1 MWKTAITS
9 LVAAIVGGALVFGGI
24 TYVVPQRDAAVTGA
38 TTTTTAP
45 DSGAKTS
52 QRALSPAEVYERFN
66 NGVVHVRSAFTG
78 ARTDF
83 FGFPIV
89 ETQVAEGSGFII
101 DGTGLIVTN
110 AHVVE
115 GSNVKASRITVVLS
129 DKSEVEAKLLGTDI
143 NTDLAL
149 LKIDPGKRELEVLE
163 LGDSSKLKV
172 GDSVYAIG
180 SPFGLEGTMTE
191 GIISALNRTIDSPN
205 GQFKIRNVV
214 QTDAAVNPGN
224 SGGPL
229 IDATGKVIGVN
240 SQIAARSGDFA
251 GVAFA
256 VPSNTVRDITA
267 QLEDEGRA
275 SHPWVGISGIE
286 INKEFAD
293 LMKLPVDRGV
303 LIVRVFQGSP
313 AAVAGIKGGDKRLIT
328 SQGEIII
335 GGDVVTKIDGVTIAT
350 MDELVGIVRDNK
362 VGETIELEIYRGGKK
377 ESLSLKLG
385 ELPQSTSE

>member
-9 LVAAIVGGALVFGGI
+9 LIAAIIGGALVFGGI
-24 TYVVPQRDAAVTGA
+24 TYVIPQEDSATTKA
-38 TTTTTAP
+38 TTTTSAP
-45 DSGAKTS
+45 DTGAKSS
-52 QRALSPAEVYERFN
+52 QQALSPAEIYEQFN
-66 NGVVHVRSAFTG
+66 NGVVHVRSVFTG

-101 DGTGLIVTN
+101 DNTGLIVTN

-115 GSNVKASRITVVLS
+115 GSNVKASQVTVVLS

-149 LKIDPGKRELEVLE
+149 LKIDPGTRTLEALE

-229 IDATGKVIGVN
+229 IGVTGKVIGVN

-256 VPSNTVRDITA
+256 VPSNTVKDIAA
-267 QLEDEGRA
+267 QLKDKGRA
-275 SHPWVGISGIE
+275 SHPWVGISGLE
-286 INKEFAD
+286 INKELAD
-293 LMKLPVDRGV
+293 LITLPVDRGV
-303 LIVRVFQGSP
+303 LIVQVFQGSP
-313 AAVAGIKGGDKRLIT
+313 AAAAGIRGGDKRLIT
-328 SQGEIII
+328 NQGEIII
-335 GGDVVTKIDGVTIAT
+335 GGDVVTKIDGTMITT
-350 MDELVGIVRDNK
+350 MDELISIVRDNK
-362 VGETIELEIYRGGKK
+362 VGETVELEIYRGGKK
-377 ESLSLKLG
+377 ESISLKLG
-385 ELPQSTSE
+385 ELPQSASE

>member
-9 LVAAIVGGALVFGGI
+9 LIAAIIGGALFYGAT
-24 TYVVPQRDAAVTGA
+24 TYIIPQKDVKATGA

-45 DSGAKTS
+45 DTGAKTPR
-52 QRALSPAEVYERFN
+52 QALTPAEIYEN
-66 NGVVHVRSAFTG
+66 HNSGVVHVRSVFTG

-89 ETQVAEGSGFII
+89 ETEVADGSGFII
-101 DGTGLIVTN
+101 DSTGLIVTN

-115 GSNVKASRITVVLS
+115 GSNVKASQVTVVLS
-129 DKSEVEAKLLGTDI
+129 DKSEVEAKLLGTDV

-149 LKIDPGKRELEVLE
+149 LKIDPGKRKLEVLE

-172 GDSVYAIG
+172 GDSVFAIG

-229 IDATGKVIGVN
+229 IDSSGKVIGVN

-251 GVAFA
+251 GIAFA
-256 VPSNTVRDITA
+256 VPSNTVKEITG
-267 QLEDEGRA
+267 QLKEKGRA

-286 INKEFAD
+286 INKELAD
-293 LMKLPVDRGV
+293 LITLPVDKGV
-303 LIVRVFQGSP
+303 LIAQVFQGGP
-313 AAVAGIKGGDKRLIT
+313 AAAAGLKGGDKRLIT
-328 SQGEIII
+328 NQGEIII
-335 GGDVVTKIDGVTIAT
+335 GGDVVTKIDGTMITT
-350 MDELVGIVRDNK
+350 MDELIGIVRDKK
-362 VGETIELEIYRGGKK
+362 VGESIELEIYRAGKK
-377 ESLSLKLG
+377 ETLSLKLG

>member
-9 LVAAIVGGALVFGGI
+9 FIAAIIGGALVFGAI
-24 TYVVPQRDAAVTGA
+24 TYIIPQEVLTTPGA
-38 TTTTTAP
+38 TTTTTMP
-45 DSGAKTS
+45 DSGAKTP
-52 QRALSPAEVYERFN
+52 QPTLSPAEVYERYN
-66 NGVVHVRSAFTG
+66 SGVVHIRSVFTG
-78 ARTDF
+78 ERTDF

-101 DGTGLIVTN
+101 DNAGLIVTN

-115 GSNVKASRITVVLS
+115 GSDVKASQITVVLS
-129 DKSEVEAKLLGTDI
+129 DKTEVEAKLLGTDI

-149 LKIDPGKRELEVLE
+149 LKIDPGKRKLEVLE
-163 LGDSSKLKV
+163 LGDSSKLRV

-229 IDATGKVIGVN
+229 ISVTGKVIGVN

-251 GVAFA
+251 GIAFA
-256 VPSNTVRDITA
+256 VPSNTVKDIVA
-267 QLEDEGRA
+267 QLQDKGRA

-286 INKEFAD
+286 INKELAD
-293 LMKLPVDRGV
+293 LITLPVDRGV
-303 LIVRVFQGSP
+303 LIAQVFQGSP
-313 AAVAGIKGGDKRLIT
+313 AAVAGLKGGDKRLIT
-328 SQGEIII
+328 NQGEIII
-335 GGDVVTKIDGVTIAT
+335 GGDVVTKINGTMITT
-350 MDELVGIVRDNK
+350 MDELIGIVRDNK
-362 VGETIELEIYRGGKK
+362 VGETIELEIYRGNNRQ
-377 ESLSLKLG
+377 SISLKLG

>member
-9 LVAAIVGGALVFGGI
+9 LIAAIIGGALVFAGI
-24 TYVVPQRDAAVTGA
+24 TYVIPQEDSGTTKA
-38 TTTTTAP
+38 TTTTSAP
-45 DSGAKTS
+45 DTGAKSS
-52 QRALSPAEVYERFN
+52 QQALSPAEIYEQFN
-66 NGVVHVRSAFTG
+66 NGVVHVRSVFTG

-101 DGTGLIVTN
+101 DNTGLIVTN

-115 GSNVKASRITVVLS
+115 GSNVKASQVTVVLS

-149 LKIDPGKRELEVLE
+149 LKIDPGTRKLEALE

-229 IDATGKVIGVN
+229 IGVTGKVIGVN

-256 VPSNTVRDITA
+256 VPSNTVKDIAA
-267 QLEDEGRA
+267 QLKDKGRA
-275 SHPWVGISGIE
+275 SHPWVGISGLE
-286 INKEFAD
+286 INKELAD
-293 LMKLPVDRGV
+293 LITLPVDRGV
-303 LIVRVFQGSP
+303 LIVQVFQGSP
-313 AAVAGIKGGDKRLIT
+313 AAAAGIRGGDKRLIT
-328 SQGEIII
+328 NQGEIII
-335 GGDVVTKIDGVTIAT
+335 GGDVVTKIDGTMITT
-350 MDELVGIVRDNK
+350 MDELIGIVRDKK
-362 VGETIELEIYRGGKK
+362 VGETVELEIYRGGKK
-377 ESLSLKLG
+377 ESISLKLG
-385 ELPQSTSE
+385 ELPQSASE

>member
-9 LVAAIVGGALVFGGI
+9 LIAAIVGGALVFGGI
-24 TYVVPQRDAAVTGA
+24 TYVIPQRDATITGA
-38 TTTTTAP
+38 TTTTTAL
-45 DSGAKTS
+45 DTGAKTS
-52 QRALSPAEVYERFN
+52 QQALSPAEIYKQYN
-66 NGVVHVRSAFTG
+66 NGVVHVRSVFTG

-101 DGTGLIVTN
+101 DDTGLIVTN

-115 GSNVKASRITVVLS
+115 GSNVKASQITVVLS

-149 LKIDPGKRELEVLE
+149 LKIDPGTRKLEVLE

-229 IDATGKVIGVN
+229 IGVTGKVIGVN

-256 VPSNTVRDITA
+256 VPSNTVKDIAA
-267 QLEDEGRA
+267 QLKDKGRA

-286 INKEFAD
+286 INKELAD
-293 LMKLPVDRGV
+293 LITLPVDRGV
-303 LIVRVFQGSP
+303 LIVQVLQGSP
-313 AAVAGIKGGDKRLIT
+313 AAAAGIKGGDKRLIT
-328 SQGEIII
+328 NQGEIII
-335 GGDVVTKIDGVTIAT
+335 GGDVVTKIDGTMITT
-350 MDELVGIVRDNK
+350 MDELIGIVRDNK
-362 VGETIELEIYRGGKK
+362 VGETVELEIYRGGKK